1 MQNAERPLSC
11 QHLVRLRSSGH
22 RLILDQ
28 GDEEIE
34 FRVVPLDSVEDMCRQ
49 LTRRNDP
56 VAKRVDGLPGR
67 AKTWIELRL
76 HRTRLR
82 KTTRMRSGVSL
93 VSRFHVG
100 LLACQADRTGN
111 ATSQTS
117 SVGPADP
124 KSVK

>member
-1 MQNAERPLSC
+1 MRKLRIRSSRSALFGHASRNGRGLDM
-11 QHLVRLRSSGH
+11 RLRLPPGYEGLEA
-22 RLILDQ
+22 RIR
-28 GDEEIE
+28 EA
-34 FRVVPLDSVEDMCRQ
+34 
-49 LTRRNDP
+49 

-82 KTTRMRSGVSL
+82 KTTSMRRGVSF